1 MPNLQPAPCGDES
14 RRLLNT
20 VVIGRLFT
28 HNGANQSRIQ
38 VVQLARETRLSMRM
52 KLCAAL
58 LGLAAVLGSFAPLS
72 AQENKP
78 AITALK
84 AARLFDG
91 KSDDLVRNG
100 VVLVEGSKIIA
111 AGADVPIPEGAR
123 VIDLGDATLSPGF
136 IDAHRHLT
144 GEYNDDWNRV
154 FVNRFRREVAEQ
166 AILASVNARAVVE
179 AGFTTVR
186 DVGSDDLVDIGLR
199 NSIARGLVA
208 GPRMLVAV
216 HGLGARGGHADRSG
230 IRHDL
235 LPEDGPAQGIAHGP
249 AGFREAVRYQVKY
262 GADVIKF
269 CASGGVLSL
278 SDEVDT
284 PQLTPEEMAAL
295 IDEAHRLRKKVA
307 AHCHGDRAARDAIL
321 AGVDSIEHGSFLS
334 EETLSLMKE
343 KGTYLVPT
351 LLAGEWTGG
360 RADRFPPEI
369 AAKARA
375 ALAAR
380 STMFR
385 AAVRLGVKIG
395 FGTDSAV
402 SPHGVNSKEF
412 ALMSGLGMS
421 PVAALKSAT
430 LVDAELL
437 GIAVKVGTLETGK
450 LADIVAIPGD
460 PTADIKATERVT
472 FVMKEGKILKEAK
485 RPTP

>member
-1 MPNLQPAPCGDES
+1 MRKRWLS
-14 RRLLNT
+14 
-20 VVIGRLFT
+20 F
-28 HNGANQSRIQ
+28 
-38 VVQLARETRLSMRM
+38 LA
-52 KLCAAL
+52 
-58 LGLAAVLGSFAPLS
+58 GLACAFGAWAEIH
-72 AQENKP
+72 AQVGRSP
-78 AITALK
+78 VTAIK

-91 KSDDLVRNG
+91 KSDQLLREG
-100 VVLVEGSKIIA
+100 VVLVEGRKIVA
-111 AGADVPIPEGAR
+111 AGARLSIPEGAR

-136 IDAHRHLT
+136 IDAHTHLT
-144 GEYNDDWNRV
+144 VEYNDDWNQA
-154 FVNRFRREVAEQ
+154 FVNGFRREVAEQ
-166 AILASVNARAVVE
+166 AIIATVNARAVVE

-186 DVGSDDLVDIGLR
+186 DVASDDLIDVGLR
-199 NSIARGLVA
+199 NSIVRELVP

-216 HGLGARGGHADRSG
+216 HALGARGGHVDRSG

-235 LPEDGPAQGIAHGP
+235 LRELGPAEGIAHGP
-249 AGFREAVRYQVKY
+249 AGFREAVRFQVKY

-278 SDEVDT
+278 ADEVDT
-284 PQLTPEEMAAL
+284 PQLTAKEMIAL

-321 AGVDSIEHGSFLS
+321 AGVDSIEHGSFMS

-351 LLAGEWTGG
+351 LLAGAWTGG
-360 RADRFPPEI
+360 RADKFPAEI

-402 SPHGVNSKEF
+402 SPHGVNAKEF
-412 ALMSGLGMS
+412 ALMTALGM
-421 PVAALKSAT
+421 PPIVALKSAT
-430 LVDAELL
+430 SVDAELL
-437 GIAVKVGTLETGK
+437 GVAAKVGTLEPGK
-450 LADIVAIPGD
+450 LADVVAVPGD
-460 PTADIKATERVT
+460 PTSDITATERVF
-472 FVMKEGKILKEAK
+472 FVMKEGKVLKDAK
-485 RPTP
+485 RPAGRP

>member
-1 MPNLQPAPCGDES
+1 MRTGNRG
-14 RRLLNT
+14 
-20 VVIGRLFT
+20 LFF
-28 HNGANQSRIQ
+28 G
-38 VVQLARETRLSMRM
+38 L
-52 KLCAAL
+52 AL
-58 LGLAAVLGSFAPLS
+58 LLGIEAELS
-72 AQENKP
+72 AAEEQTGV
-78 AITALK
+78 TALK

-91 KSDDLVRNG
+91 KSDELIGRG
-100 VVLVEGSKIIA
+100 LVLVAGSKIVA
-111 AGADVPIPEGAR
+111 AGGDIPIPDGAR

-136 IDAHRHLT
+136 IDAHTHLT
-144 GEYNDDWNRV
+144 GDYNDDWNRA
-154 FVNRFRREVAEQ
+154 FVNKFRREIAER
-166 AILASVNARAVVE
+166 AIGAAVNARAVVE

-186 DVGSDDLVDIGLR
+186 DVGSEDLIDIGLR
-199 NSIARGLVA
+199 NSITRGLVP

-216 HGLGARGGHADRSG
+216 HTLGARGGHADRTG

-235 LPEDGPAQGIAHGP
+235 LREDGPAEGIAYGP
-249 AGFREAVRYQVKY
+249 AGFREAVRFQVKY

-278 SDEVDT
+278 ADEVDT
-284 PQLTPEEMAAL
+284 PQLTPQEIEAL

-351 LLAGEWTGG
+351 LLAGEWAG
-360 RADRFPPEI
+360 RRVDRFPPEI
-369 AAKARA
+369 AAKAKA

-380 STMFR
+380 TTMFR

-402 SPHGVNSKEF
+402 SPHGVNAKEF
-412 ALMSGLGMS
+412 ALMTGLGMPS
-421 PVAALKSAT
+421 IAALKAATSA
-430 LVDAELL
+430 DAELL
-437 GIAVKVGTLETGK
+437 GIAAKVGTLEAGM
-450 LADIVAIPGD
+450 LADVVAMPGN
-460 PTADIKATERVT
+460 PIADIKVTEHVM
-472 FVMKEGKILKEAK
+472 FVMKEGKIVKEAK